1 MERLFD
7 GLSLINFQLL
17 TLKQYHI
24 SEKKKS
30 NEPRPRRGWTSL
42 HISFS
47 KSKSR
52 NYCLID
58 RR

>member
-52 NYCLID
+52 NYCL
-58 RR
+58 